1 MDTRRELDERLLR
14 EARARAEG
22 AMLRRVLGLIAA
34 AFLFVVYGAQS
45 NQAALGIGAAVVL
58 VGAAVYVLMVERKR
72 NG

>member
-1 MDTRRELDERLLR
+1 MNRRELDERLLR
-14 EARARAEG
+14 EARERADG
-22 AMLRRVLGLIAA
+22 AALRRVLGLIAA
-34 AFLFVVYGAQS
+34 AFLFVALSAQS